1 MIGDLC
7 ELIATGVELNQWS
20 DTWGEEGVQYVTQLR
35 IVQSLTVAV
44 KTRRSVDWRNGA
56 GAGGN
61 GRSGWT
67 GQN

>member
-1 MIGDLC
+1 LTGDLC
-7 ELIATGVELNQWS
+7 QLIATRFDFDQWS
-20 DTWGEEGVQYVTQLR
+20 DTWGEEGVQYVAQLR

-44 KTRRSVDWRNGA
+44 KTRHFGDWRNGA

-61 GRSGWT
+61 GRSGRT

>member
-7 ELIATGVELNQWS
+7 QLIATRFDFDQRG

-44 KTRRSVDWRNGA
+44 KTRRSVDWRYGA